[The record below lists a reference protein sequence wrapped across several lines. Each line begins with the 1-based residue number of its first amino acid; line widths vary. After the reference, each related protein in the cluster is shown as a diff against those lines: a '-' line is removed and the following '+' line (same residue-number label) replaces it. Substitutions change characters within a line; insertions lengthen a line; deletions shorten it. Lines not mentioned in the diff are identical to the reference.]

1 MIAGLCTL
9 MVLDTAL
16 AAIGQT
22 RLAALLGMIVLAQ
35 ALAVAGC
42 LALGIDPLSL

>member
-16 AAIGQT
+16 AALGKT
-22 RLAALLGMIVLAQ
+22 RLAALLGVIVFVQ
-35 ALAVAGC
+35 AAAIAAC
-42 LALGIDPLSL
+42 LALGYDPLGF